1 MKAHFPQLDQADIA
15 HGESTKRVW
24 ALPLDGQ
31 TSETGTAYA
40 RALHVEPRADL
51 SVEEVDLDVAAE
63 SDAESDVDSAR
74 CDTEDDELSPGV
86 YRDADGIVHDLDDG
100 SYGTGVLG
108 SCDSPPPSP
117 HHVIYDSDY

>member
-31 TSETGTAYA
+31 TSETGTL
-40 RALHVEPRADL
+40 ALFMSSLGL
-51 SVEEVDLDVAAE
+51 SVEEVDVAAE

-74 CDTEDDELSPGV
+74 CDTEDDELPPGV
-86 YRDADGIVHDLDDG
+86 YRDAD
-100 SYGTGVLG
+100 
-108 SCDSPPPSP
+108 
-117 HHVIYDSDY
+117 